1 MEHILQF
8 GINIDDETIKKICE
22 EKAAEKAVS
31 EVLEFSRDKYNRG
44 YRGFSDTVF
53 RMFEEQIAKVIEEHT
68 DEIISLAVN
77 EVTTRLMKTK
87 KVKEAVNS
95 VAEGVKKND

>member
-31 EVLEFSRDKYNRG
+31 EVLEFSRDGYSSYNRS
-44 YRGFSDTVF
+44 FSDKIF
-53 RMFEEQIAKVIEEHT
+53 KMFEEQIAKVVEEHT

-77 EVTTRLMKTK
+77 EVTSRLMKTK

-95 VAEGVKKND
+95 VAEGVKKNG